1 MSKTHRHEDSACGL
15 CRVEMEHLSVTL
27 EGDTLLTD
35 VSAHLHCGEVTAL
48 IGPNGAGKTTL
59 IKALLGQVPYQGK
72 VRHVDADGKVIGGVR
87 VGYVPQTLDYDRQM
101 PSTVCDLLAASLS
114 SRPVWLGVGKKTRE
128 TVLKNLR
135 AVHAGDL
142 MDRRLGA
149 LSGGEL
155 QRVLL
160 ALALN
165 PIPQLLIL
173 DEPVSGVDQ
182 NGLKMFLDTVQ
193 GVKARYHMA
202 VLLVSHDWDLVERF
216 ADDVILLDKTILETG
231 TAEEVFSSEAFDR
244 AFPLK
249 RG

>member
-1 MSKTHRHEDSACGL
+1 MSKIHLHEEDCGL

-27 EGDTLLTD
+27 EGDTLLSD
-35 VSAHLHCGEVTAL
+35 VTAHLHCGEVTAL

-59 IKALLGQVPYQGK
+59 IKALLGQVPYQGQ
-72 VRHVDADGKVIGGVR
+72 VRHVDADGKVIGSVR
-87 VGYVPQTLDYDRQM
+87 VGYVPQSLDYDRQT
-101 PSTVCDLLAASLS
+101 PASVCDFLAASLTR
-114 SRPVWLGVGKKTRE
+114 RPVWLGVGKKTRE
-128 TVLKNLR
+128 TVLKALR
-135 AVHAGDL
+135 SVHAGEL
-142 MDRRLGA
+142 IDRRLGA

-160 ALALN
+160 ALALS
-165 PIPQLLIL
+165 PIPQLLVL

-202 VLLVSHDWDLVERF
+202 VLLVSHDWDLVSRF
-216 ADDVILLDKTILETG
+216 ADEVILLDKSVLITG
-231 TAEEVFSSEAFDR
+231 SAEEVFASEAYDK

>member
-1 MSKTHRHEDSACGL
+1 MNNHHRGDADCGL

-27 EGDTLLTD
+27 EGDTLLSD
-35 VSAHLHCGEVTAL
+35 VTAHLHCGEVTAL

-59 IKALLGQVPYQGK
+59 IKALLGQVPCQGK
-72 VRHVDADGKVIGGVR
+72 VRHVDASGKVIGSVR
-87 VGYVPQTLDYDRQM
+87 VGYVPQALDYDRQM
-101 PSTVCDLLAASLS
+101 PASVCDFLAASLFR
-114 SRPVWLGVGKKTRE
+114 RPVWLGVGKKARE
-128 TVLKNLR
+128 AVLQSLR
-135 AVHAGDL
+135 SVHAGDL

-165 PIPQLLIL
+165 PIPQLLVL

-193 GVKARYHMA
+193 GVKTKYHMA
-202 VLLVSHDWDLVERF
+202 VLLVSHDWDLVSRF
-216 ADDVILLDKTILETG
+216 ADEVILLDKTVLESG
-231 TAEEVFSSEAFDR
+231 SAQEVFSSEAFDR